1 MPRPR
6 QIPERFKLTKAAARA
21 NLAHLLANA
30 SDKALH
36 GFLTVESLCRTTGLP
51 EPEVRVKL
59 AEARTNREAR
69 NAVG

>member
-1 MPRPR
+1 MRPR
-6 QIPERFKLTKAAARA
+6 QVPERFKLTKAAARA

-51 EPEVRVKL
+51 EAEVRVKL
-59 AEARTNREAR
+59 AEAREKRA
-69 NAVG
+69 